1 MNTSYARHS
10 QQEKKKEHEV
20 MNAHKGS
27 SAHKFWDYVENLVF
41 ISRQMHL
48 EQEFETLITNT
59 LKEQSLKTFCLATII
74 SGATSISFILCTNV
88 K

>member
-1 MNTSYARHS
+1 M
-10 QQEKKKEHEV
+10 

-27 SAHKFWDYVENLVF
+27 RAHKFWDYVENLVF

-48 EQEFETLITNT
+48 KQGFENLITNT
-59 LKEQSLKTFCLATII
+59 FKRTEFENLFFVFCFFCLAVVI
-74 SGATSISFILCTNV
+74 SGATSISFILCINF